1 MTFSF
6 CSFYSYDPSGRY
18 LTSVNRG
25 DVTLEY
31 TYSEDGD
38 LIRATD
44 EYGASKIISY
54 NQNNWIES
62 IENFDSNS
70 ELASKTN
77 YNISWN
83 GKLDIFVSPINTSQ
97 SIVHDKNGNIVS
109 IATDNGLPGIIVES
123 PYGRRL
129 VLGDEVSLT
138 QVSYR
143 YIIACNEIV
152 LY

>member
-1 MTFSF
+1 M
-6 CSFYSYDPSGRY
+6 
-18 LTSVNRG
+18 
-25 DVTLEY
+25 EY

-44 EYGASKIISY
+44 EYGASKVISY

-70 ELASKTN
+70 ELASKTD

-109 IATDNGLPGIIVES
+109 IATDNGLPGMFIEL

-129 VLGDEVSLT
+129 VLGDEVSNLLKFP
-138 QVSYR
+138 R
-143 YIIACNEIV
+143 YSIQ
-152 LY
+152 